1 MFLQRTLSLSLVLGI
16 SLTLFACAGKTEFR
30 SSCDSESDAAWNELS
45 IAKAKGFGGTLSY
58 TKAVSLLTAA
68 RTMQSVENF
77 DACYRNA
84 KKAREY
90 IANSVQG
97 Q

>member
-1 MFLQRTLSLSLVLGI
+1 MFLQRFLCLLAILCIAFSLAS
-16 SLTLFACAGKTEFR
+16 CAGKTEFR

-58 TKAVSLLTAA
+58 TKALSLLTAA

>member
-1 MFLQRTLSLSLVLGI
+1 MLFRRTLCLGSLFFIALNLLS
-16 SLTLFACAGKTEFR
+16 CAGKTQFR
-30 SSCDSESDAAWNELS
+30 ESCASETDAAWHELS

-58 TKAVSLLTAA
+58 TKALGTLTAA

-77 DACYRNA
+77 DACYHNA
-84 KKAREY
+84 KKARSY
-90 IANSVQG
+90 IHNSYKG

>member
-1 MFLQRTLSLSLVLGI
+1 MLLQRTLCTFILCCTALN
-16 SLTLFACAGKTEFR
+16 LTGCAGKTQFR
-30 SSCDSESDAAWNELS
+30 SSCAEESDAAWNELS

-58 TKAVSLLTAA
+58 TKALSKLTAA
-68 RTMQSVENF
+68 RTMQAVENF

-84 KKAREY
+84 QDAREY
-90 IANSVQG
+90 IRNSYLG

>member
-1 MFLQRTLSLSLVLGI
+1 MLLSRTLYISLILGI
-16 SLTLFACAGKTEFR
+16 TLSIVSCAGKTQYR
-30 SSCDSESDAAWNELS
+30 SSCASESDAAWNELS
-45 IAKAKGFGGTLSY
+45 IAKAKGFGGTMSY
-58 TKAVSLLTAA
+58 TKALSRLTAA
-68 RTMQSVENF
+68 RTMQGVENF

-90 IANSVQG
+90 IQNAAQG

>member
-1 MFLQRTLSLSLVLGI
+1 MPLQRTLCVSTIFCIALSLLC
-16 SLTLFACAGKTEFR
+16 CAGKTQFR
-30 SSCDSESDAAWNELS
+30 NSCASESDAAWNELS

-58 TKAVSLLTAA
+58 TKALSRLTAA
-68 RTMQSVENF
+68 RTMQGVENF

-84 KKAREY
+84 QKAREY
-90 IANSVQG
+90 IQNSSRG